1 MNNLLE
7 TIVCS
12 PQDGKES
19 RFERILATRVEYRMR
34 QDGCLK
40 SWFAKSYEGDNLY
53 IIQSIYQ
60 SKDYWID
67 ISEKIKQHLDPKDGG
82 VESCLIGPPL
92 IGMFSI
98 ESDKILSS

>member
-1 MNNLLE
+1 MSNLLE

-12 PQDGKES
+12 SHDGKEA

-34 QDGCLK
+34 QEGCLK
-40 SWFAKSYEGDNLY
+40 SWFAKSYEDDNLY

-60 SKDYWID
+60 DKDSWREVSD
-67 ISEKIKQHLDPKDGG
+67 KIKNHLDPKDGG
-82 VESCLIGPPL
+82 IESCLIGPPL

-98 ESDKILSS
+98 DSNKVLNS